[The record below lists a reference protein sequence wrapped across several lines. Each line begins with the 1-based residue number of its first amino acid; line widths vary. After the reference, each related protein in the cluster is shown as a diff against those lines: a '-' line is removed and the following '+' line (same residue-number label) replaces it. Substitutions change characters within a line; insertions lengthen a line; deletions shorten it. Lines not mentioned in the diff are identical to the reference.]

1 MREHTLDVHVVV
13 TYMYICM
20 YDMIV
25 MDGTARKEDYMNAQH
40 A

>member
-20 YDMIV
+20 YMIV
-25 MDGTARKEDYMNAQH
+25 MYGTARKEDYMNAQH